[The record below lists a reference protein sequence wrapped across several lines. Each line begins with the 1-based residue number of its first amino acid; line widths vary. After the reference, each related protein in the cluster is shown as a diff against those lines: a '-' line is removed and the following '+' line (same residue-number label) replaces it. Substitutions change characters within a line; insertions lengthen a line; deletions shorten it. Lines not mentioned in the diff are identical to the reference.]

1 MTEITVVF
9 KVEDNS
15 YNDYEDIIDTFMN
28 DLREIGIED
37 VEVFER
43 EGDKA

>member
-15 YNDYEDIIDTFMN
+15 YNDYEDIIDTLMN
-28 DLREIGIED
+28 DLQQIGIED
-37 VEVFER
+37 VDVTEKEV
-43 EGDKA
+43 

>member
-1 MTEITVVF
+1 MTEITVIF

-28 DLREIGIED
+28 DLRQIGIED
-37 VEVFER
+37 VDVTEKEV
-43 EGDKA
+43 

>member
-1 MTEITVVF
+1 MKITVAFEVN
-9 KVEDNS
+9 DNQ
-15 YNDYEDIIDTFMN
+15 YNSYEDIIDTFMN

-37 VEVFER
+37 VEVYER

>member
-1 MTEITVVF
+1 MRIEIAF
-9 KVEDNS
+9 NLNDNQ
-15 YNDYEDIIDTFMN
+15 YNSYEDIIETFMN

>member
-28 DLREIGIED
+28 DLQQIGIED
-37 VEVFER
+37 VDVTEKEV
-43 EGDKA
+43 

>member
-15 YNDYEDIIDTFMN
+15 YNSYEDIIDTFMN

-37 VEVFER
+37 VDVTEKEV
-43 EGDKA
+43 

>member
-1 MTEITVVF
+1 MKITVAFEVN
-9 KVEDNS
+9 DSQYNS
-15 YNDYEDIIDTFMN
+15 YEDIIDTFMN
-28 DLREIGIED
+28 DLQQIGIED

>member
-28 DLREIGIED
+28 DLQQIGIED
-37 VEVFER
+37 VDVTEKEVQE
-43 EGDKA
+43 

>member
-1 MTEITVVF
+1 MRIEIAF
-9 KVEDNS
+9 NLNDNQ
-15 YNDYEDIIDTFMN
+15 YNSYEDIIDTFLN

>member
-1 MTEITVVF
+1 MKITVAFEVN
-9 KVEDNS
+9 DNQ
-15 YNDYEDIIDTFMN
+15 YNDYEDIIETFMN

-43 EGDKA
+43 EGDNA

>member
-1 MTEITVVF
+1 MRIEIAF
-9 KVEDNS
+9 NLDDNQ
-15 YNDYEDIIDTFMN
+15 YNSYEDIVETFMN

-43 EGDKA
+43 EGDNA

>member
-28 DLREIGIED
+28 DLQQIGIED
-37 VEVFER
+37 VDVTEKEVQ
-43 EGDKA
+43 G